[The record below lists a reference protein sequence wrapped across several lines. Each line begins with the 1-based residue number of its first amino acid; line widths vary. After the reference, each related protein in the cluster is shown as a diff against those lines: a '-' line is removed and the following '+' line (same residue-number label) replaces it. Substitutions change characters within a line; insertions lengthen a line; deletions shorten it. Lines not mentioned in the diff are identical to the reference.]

1 MLAAEPH
8 HPRWSASSP
17 SSAARSDRGVK
28 TLARMP
34 PPSAAPQSNLLRGVI
49 APLPETARGTASQL
63 DAHEGRGELLYCNG
77 RAVVRRSLV
86 DPYLSEA
93 IHVHTVGAAVA
104 RFAPSGEWIASGD
117 ASGLVKVWASG
128 APLAAAPPS
137 SWGPDDH
144 FVKNEAPALGGKIS
158 DVRWSPDGTKVAC
171 CGDGRGALAKCFA
184 WDGMKTFGEFDGLS
198 KRVNALDYRPAAGG
212 AGAIVT
218 GGEDCSINLFRGPP
232 FKFDRSIKE
241 HASFVSAV
249 RWSPD
254 GARFATASSDRRCL
268 IHGPDGGAPL
278 LELKGHE
285 GSLFGCVWSPD
296 GQQILTCSADRTC
309 RLWDA
314 TTGQVVC
321 SVPCGASD
329 DPKRFQDQQV
339 GVAWVADFPVSLSLS
354 AELNMLDL
362 RAGSVRTRVNGHA
375 KTVTHLA
382 ASDGKTF
389 TASYDGRACAWD
401 ASEAGGGAGK
411 AGGLASATLH
421 AIGLAATKAGDQVV
435 TAGFDDALALSAVG
449 GDGGMRVLETLP
461 LEAQPKAVAISEAGA
476 FTAVAMAREVRLFT
490 RAAKGHALSCALPLD
505 FDATAVACHPD
516 GTEVAVG
523 GRGGEV
529 VVFDMEKKERRITN
543 NIIYVDLLSYSTC
556 FASTFSSIV
565 AVVFDHG
572 TIAWASQAG
581 GIRAMRGAREMTMVS
596 KDMPHGLER
605 LAFVD
610 GKIAAKDRDGDIV
623 ELYDIP
629 SPLHVRC
636 GVPRN
641 VSTPPIALFDYGGGL
656 GSALIGAVRG
666 HLRVVFYFYVD
677 IDPAACRAAQAV
689 HAHFFGKVARGIGVP
704 PKVSMYLT
712 ADVESSAFR
721 VANVTL
727 QREIKQTFPGVK
739 IFKSGT
745 PSCNKVAT
753 VCGDVKKDG
762 ENPTVPCEYDG
773 FVSSVLEGESGVC
786 VFECTRHMSLANK
799 RYMDTELY
807 RVEHQILSLENVSC
821 QRRERCIWAFTH
833 GVDAREKI
841 EIIMRKPGKYQQ
853 AIQFT
858 EDGKEML
865 ASLAGKGRGG
875 KDRER
880 KVQPRKEGKKGG
892 EIIAQTK
899 TSNAN
904 TAEYLTIE
912 GKEASFS
919 LEETARMLCACHR
932 CSQCECLEGLF
943 NIGLTDSEIDGLLGR
958 CMSCQMWAEI
968 CQSVVMH
975 WKAREE
981 EAEAK
986 RKEGEKRQRNERAE
1000 MRGLRKRFK

>member
-1 MLAAEPH
+1 
-8 HPRWSASSP
+8 
-17 SSAARSDRGVK
+17 
-28 TLARMP
+28 MP

-421 AIGLAATKAGDQVV
+421 ANAPIGLAATKAGDQVV

-476 FTAVAMAREVRLFT
+476 FTAVAMAREVRLFA
-490 RAAKGHALSCALPLD
+490 RDAAKGHALSCALPLD
-505 FDATAVACHPD
+505 FDATAVACHPA

-523 GRGGEV
+523 GADGKVRLLSVAAGAGTGGGPGLSADGSPGLTRHRGAITCLAYAPPVAGSPGLLASGDANREV
-529 VVFDMEKKERRITN
+529 LVWDLAAGPPPTVKKSRMVYHTARITGLAWSPDGAKLASCSLDTHV
-543 NIIYVDLLSYSTC
+543 IVWPMDLPSSKRVTLS
-556 FASTFSSIV
+556 
-565 AVVFDHG
+565 
-572 TIAWASQAG
+572 
-581 GIRAMRGAREMTMVS
+581 GAHP
-596 KDMPHGLER
+596 DGANA
-605 LAFVD
+605 LAFIDNGTLATAGAD
-610 GKIAAKDRDGDIV
+610 G
-623 ELYDIP
+623 
-629 SPLHVRC
+629 
-636 GVPRN
+636 
-641 VSTPPIALFDYGGGL
+641 
-656 GSALIGAVRG
+656 
-666 HLRVVFYFYVD
+666 
-677 IDPAACRAAQAV
+677 
-689 HAHFFGKVARGIGVP
+689 
-704 PKVSMYLT
+704 
-712 ADVESSAFR
+712 
-721 VANVTL
+721 
-727 QREIKQTFPGVK
+727 
-739 IFKSGT
+739 
-745 PSCNKVAT
+745 
-753 VCGDVKKDG
+753 
-762 ENPTVPCEYDG
+762 
-773 FVSSVLEGESGVC
+773 
-786 VFECTRHMSLANK
+786 
-799 RYMDTELY
+799 
-807 RVEHQILSLENVSC
+807 
-821 QRRERCIWAFTH
+821 
-833 GVDAREKI
+833 
-841 EIIMRKPGKYQQ
+841 
-853 AIQFT
+853 
-858 EDGKEML
+858 
-865 ASLAGKGRGG
+865 
-875 KDRER
+875 
-880 KVQPRKEGKKGG
+880 
-892 EIIAQTK
+892 
-899 TSNAN
+899 
-904 TAEYLTIE
+904 
-912 GKEASFS
+912 
-919 LEETARMLCACHR
+919 
-932 CSQCECLEGLF
+932 CLK
-943 NIGLTDSEIDGLLGR
+943 
-958 CMSCQMWAEI
+958 MWA
-968 CQSVVMH
+968 V
-975 WKAREE
+975 
-981 EAEAK
+981 
-986 RKEGEKRQRNERAE
+986 
-1000 MRGLRKRFK
+1000 